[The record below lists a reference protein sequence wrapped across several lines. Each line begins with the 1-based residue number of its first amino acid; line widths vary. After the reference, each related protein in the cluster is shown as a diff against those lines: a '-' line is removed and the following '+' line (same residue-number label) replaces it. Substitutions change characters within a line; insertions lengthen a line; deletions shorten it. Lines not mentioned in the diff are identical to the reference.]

1 MRWTTYPVSS
11 IRLFDL
17 FNNSAQEVPVHE
29 SLGGIPLGRLT
40 RSSNMFFY
48 VPKYNINKLMSYN
61 LDTGV
66 ENELTGQIGNVQVI
80 GFYMLAPTWDGSK
93 VYFYAD
99 VAEK

>member
-1 MRWTTYPVSS
+1 M
-11 IRLFDL
+11 
-17 FNNSAQEVPVHE
+17 
-29 SLGGIPLGRLT
+29 GRLT
-40 RSSNMFFY
+40 RSSNMVFY
-48 VPKYNINKLMSYN
+48 VPKHSINKLMSYN
-61 LDTGV
+61 LDTCV